1 MIPDEVNM
9 IFSRKIKI
17 ANLVLLIKILMIC
30 TVAAQNEKIDSL
42 LMVSETVKDEFQ
54 QAKVFLEISKLYETI
69 DFQKGKEFAKKALYS
84 ENDSIM
90 AEACNQLGRFF
101 FFTSQLDS
109 AKFYFEEA
117 KKHLVKLDDERSVA
131 IINISLGA
139 VELRAGDYNQTIK
152 TLTESL
158 SYFED
163 NDDELNAAKCYS
175 NISAAFAELGNY
187 PKAIEYNEKALDVFV
202 RQNLIQFQLIT
213 LPNLAAQHL
222 KNGDTLKAINNNM
235 EAEKLALAMK
245 NKRSLSIIYNN
256 LGSAYL
262 DLDETKARQYLEKA
276 IALKNEL
283 NLKSG
288 IEVAQGNLGYLHLK
302 NKEYK
307 TALDYYQLVEK
318 QVNGEQLVYAYEQIR
333 KCYEGLKEYHKA
345 LLYSEKARQLNDSI
359 LDAENQ
365 KVFSEIQTRYE
376 TEKKEK
382 EILELQSQ
390 NLEVDNKRIQNQN
403 LFLIALGILFMSSIL
418 TYYIFKRNRQRQKAE
433 LEKLLKQL
441 KDQELKGLDAIVEA
455 QEKERERIA
464 NDLHDNLGSRMATLK
479 LLIDDIHHKTK
490 KEQTEQLPKL
500 QLLADETY
508 HEVRKIA
515 HNSHTGSLISHGL
528 IASMKTI
535 ADQISESGGLKVNV
549 NNINVKQRVKNN
561 IEILVFRIIQ
571 ELLTNIL
578 KHAKASEA
586 TIQFS
591 EDNQELTIMIEDNG
605 KGFLLKETNLGFGLT
620 NIEKRLSN
628 LNGNIEI
635 DSSPGNGT
643 TIILTIPI

>member
-1 MIPDEVNM
+1 MKHLLTIWFLCLF
-9 IFSRKIKI
+9 IF
-17 ANLVLLIKILMIC
+17 
-30 TVAAQNEKIDSL
+30 THAQTQIIDSL
-42 LMVSETVKDEFQ
+42 
-54 QAKVFLEISKLYETI
+54 QAQLDTAE
-69 DFQKGKEFAKKALYS
+69 DPFQKALLYLNLSKQYESVNLEKGKTFAKKALY
-84 ENDSIM
+84 EKNDSIM

-101 FFTSQLDS
+101 FFTSQPDS

-117 KKHLVKLDDERSVA
+117 KNHLIRLKDDRSVA

-202 RQNLIQFQLIT
+202 RQNLVQFQLIT
-213 LPNLAAQHL
+213 LPNMAAQHL
-222 KNGDTLKAINNNM
+222 KNGDTLKAINDNL
-235 EAEKLALAMK
+235 EAEKLALAMN

-256 LGSAYL
+256 LGSVYL
-262 DLDETKARQYLEKA
+262 DPDPVKARQYLEKA

-283 NLKSG
+283 SLKSG

-302 NKEYK
+302 NKEYPQ
-307 TALDYYQLVEK
+307 ALNYYQLVEK
-318 QVNGEQLVYAYEQIR
+318 QVNGEQLVYTYEQIR
-333 KCYEGLKEYHKA
+333 KCYEGLKDYQQA

-359 LDAENQ
+359 LDAGNQ

-390 NLEVDNKRIQNQN
+390 NLEVDNKRIRNQN
-403 LFLIALGILFMSSIL
+403 LFLIALGIFALSGVL
-418 TYYIFKRNRQRQKAE
+418 AYYLFKRNQQKQKTERQK
-433 LEKLLKQL
+433 LLQQL
-441 KDQELKGLDAIVEA
+441 KDQELRGIDAIVDA

-464 NDLHDNLGSRMATLK
+464 NELHDNLGSRMATLK
-479 LLIDDIHHKTK
+479 LLIDDVRQKTK
-490 KEQTEQLPKL
+490 KEQSEQFEKL
-500 QLLADETY
+500 QILADETY
-508 HEVRKIA
+508 REVRKIA
-515 HNSHTGSLISHGL
+515 HNNHTGALLSHGL

-535 ADQISESGGLKVNV
+535 AEQISESGRLKVDV
-549 NNINVKQRVKNN
+549 ININVKQRVKNN

-571 ELLTNIL
+571 ELLTNII
-578 KHAKASEA
+578 KHAKASEV

-591 EDNQELTIMIEDNG
+591 EDKQELTIMIEDNG
-605 KGFLLKETNLGFGLT
+605 KGFDVKETNFGFGLT
-620 NIEKRLSN
+620 HIEKRLIN
-628 LNGNIEI
+628 VQGNIEI

-643 TIILTIPI
+643 TIIITIPL